1 MILAAI
7 ALAAIPAFA
16 QLSLAGAQQRAVAN
30 SIDVQIAL
38 SAVRQAEANLR
49 LARIAAIPHLT
60 GDYSLAPQA
69 GPLDVGTVE
78 QHYFIIGAGLSI
90 NDLIGSSNAIR
101 SAGNELLAAQRS
113 ADAANLVARQN
124 AAKLYF
130 SALQAIAIER
140 VRADSVRGAQRDR
153 GAANLRARNGESPQ
167 LDVVRADVTLAQAR
181 ADLARAQADR
191 ADAVDALASATA
203 VSPAALVTLA
213 PAPSPSPALL
223 DEDRA
228 VARALATRPELA
240 ALLATIT
247 ARGAGVAGARQS
259 GIPTATIAGGFQK
272 GVDTGIPVQ
281 GPQVAAHL
289 DFPLASG
296 SGARVESAQAQADA
310 AAAQL
315 VDARRRIAL
324 EVASAVRDLRAD
336 GVATQA
342 ADRARD
348 EAARALSAVE
358 LGYREGA
365 STSLDIADARRTYQQ
380 ATVDALVA
388 EYQRALAFAVLQVI
402 VP

>member
-1 MILAAI
+1 
-7 ALAAIPAFA
+7 
-16 QLSLAGAQQRAVAN
+16 
-30 SIDVQIAL
+30 
-38 SAVRQAEANLR
+38 
-49 LARIAAIPHLT
+49 
-60 GDYSLAPQA
+60 
-69 GPLDVGTVE
+69 
-78 QHYFIIGAGLSI
+78 
-90 NDLIGSSNAIR
+90 
-101 SAGNELLAAQRS
+101 
-113 ADAANLVARQN
+113 
-124 AAKLYF
+124 
-130 SALQAIAIER
+130 
-140 VRADSVRGAQRDR
+140 
-153 GAANLRARNGESPQ
+153 
-167 LDVVRADVTLAQAR
+167 
-181 ADLARAQADR
+181 
-191 ADAVDALASATA
+191 
-203 VSPAALVTLA
+203 
-213 PAPSPSPALL
+213 
-223 DEDRA
+223 
-228 VARALATRPELA
+228 
-240 ALLATIT
+240 
-247 ARGAGVAGARQS
+247 
-259 GIPTATIAGGFQK
+259 
-272 GVDTGIPVQ
+272 
-281 GPQVAAHL
+281 VAAHL

>member
-1 MILAAI
+1 
-7 ALAAIPAFA
+7 
-16 QLSLAGAQQRAVAN
+16 
-30 SIDVQIAL
+30 
-38 SAVRQAEANLR
+38 
-49 LARIAAIPHLT
+49 
-60 GDYSLAPQA
+60 
-69 GPLDVGTVE
+69 
-78 QHYFIIGAGLSI
+78 
-90 NDLIGSSNAIR
+90 LIGSSNAIR
-101 SAGNELLAAQRS
+101 SAANELLAAQRS

-213 PAPSPSPALL
+213 PAPSSPPALL

-281 GPQVAAHL
+281 GPQVAAHV